1 MTSSTRTASTA
12 CPQLP
17 SGNRT
22 PDDRVW
28 RALREPDR
36 AGQVGSGLGDGGEV
50 GVSCGQYGLLRSA
63 LAAYMT
69 SST

>member
-1 MTSSTRTASTA
+1 MLGVEGFNAVQDQVEGELELGLVVTTGDAR
-12 CPQLP
+12 P
-17 SGNRT
+17 G
-22 PDDRVW
+22 VH
-28 RALREPDR
+28 
-36 AGQVGSGLGDGGEV
+36 VGSCFGDGGEV